1 MQSWQILSETEPKH
15 NGMNRHFY
23 YINTKPFILKE
34 AVRSEKQKEDAP
46 MSAQNIP
53 AFQVTDLYEAA
64 YLILSGCSL
73 ERVSCIPI
81 SKTISCRFDFSGEN
95 IEELLEQFRSRKA
108 VVNLFAFRT
117 SYSQVNS
124 YVHEAKKSYERETRK
139 SRMEDEA

>member
-15 NGMNRHFY
+15 NGTNRHFY

-34 AVRSEKQKEDAP
+34 AVRSANKKGGRP
-46 MSAQNIP
+46 MSAQNSP
-53 AFQVTDLYEAA
+53 AYQVTDLYEAA

-95 IEELLEQFRSRKA
+95 IGELLELFRSRKA

-124 YVHEAKKSYERETRK
+124 YVHEAKKSYEREMRK
-139 SRMEDEA
+139 SRPEEEA